1 MSSNLPKAKRVQGG
15 TSPVI
20 YILVGAIVVLVVGIG
35 VLLLSGDLFD
45 SQPDSQAERDY
56 QLLVDGL
63 SEDPENVAVLMTLAE
78 TEMDLGREADA
89 REHAE
94 KAWELGADTPGIP
107 LRYANVMVMLGENE
121 AAVVAL
127 EKEIELDTLGNNVEP
142 LFLLAQI
149 QRDEGDLETAI
160 ETMQT
165 AIGLSYV
172 AADMRILFADMLAE
186 AGRTDEAIEQY
197 QEALRFLPGD
207 ERAIA
212 ALEALGISVET
223 SEGVNPHAD
232 EPAATDQ

>member
-1 MSSNLPKAKRVQGG
+1 MSCC
-15 TSPVI
+15 
-20 YILVGAIVVLVVGIG
+20 
-35 VLLLSGDLFD
+35 SGDLFD

-78 TEMDLGREADA
+78 TEMDLGREAEA

-160 ETMQT
+160 ETMRRRS
-165 AIGLSYV
+165 GY
-172 AADMRILFADMLAE
+172 
-186 AGRTDEAIEQY
+186 RTWP
-197 QEALRFLPGD
+197 R
-207 ERAIA
+207 
-212 ALEALGISVET
+212 T
-223 SEGVNPHAD
+223 
-232 EPAATDQ
+232 